1 MIELQKLYEAR
12 CLRCGWGTA
21 GLIEKVILD
30 AQQHEREQELEAF
43 PHQPIIEVKA
53 NWEIK

>member
-1 MIELQKLYEAR
+1 
-12 CLRCGWGTA
+12 
-21 GLIEKVILD
+21 LIEKVILD